1 MAENSY
7 SVFNAMVDIVAAPR
21 KALGEVK
28 LHTSW
33 LWWPLLIGILLASG
47 MFYYYYSWVDFPW
60 LVDETIRQ
68 LPAESRAE
76 SADSVRAFMQAETS
90 MWTSII
96 AVFVMSFVI
105 YLIQAAY
112 FHLANKL
119 TTGAAV
125 TYGQWFSFG
134 VWTGFVGVFGSLA
147 AFVTM
152 FMADSNQLATES
164 LAVFSLNFA
173 AVPCQSRRAVV
184 HLGQFADPG
193 ELLDDVPGKH
203 RLRPLDRCLHDEI
216 YRHCRTSLGSHI
228 RHLGHHNLTVA
239 PHEKIPDFCR
249 PGSAA
254 GGAAPDC
261 EVDQWQ

>member
-21 KALGEVK
+21 KALSEVRT
-28 LHTSW
+28 HTSW

-47 MFYYYYSWVDFPW
+47 MFYYYYNWVDFPW

-96 AVFVMSFVI
+96 AVVVMSFVI
-105 YLIQAAY
+105 YLVQAAY

-119 TTGAAV
+119 TTGAAI
-125 TYGQWFSFG
+125 TYGQGFSFS
-134 VWTGFVGVFGSLA
+134 VWTGFSGCICDHVHGGFKPDGNTKSGGFLIEFTV
-147 AFVTM
+147 
-152 FMADSNQLATES
+152 
-164 LAVFSLNFA
+164 
-173 AVPCQSRRAVV
+173 VPCQPGGAVV

-193 ELLDDVPGKH
+193 QLLDDVPGKH

-216 YRHCRTSLGSHI
+216 YRHCRTALGSHI
-228 RHLGHHNLTVA
+228 RHLGDHHLTVV
-239 PHEKIPDFCR
+239 PHEEIPDFCR
-249 PGSAA
+249 PGRVA
-254 GGAAPDC
+254 GGTASAV
-261 EVDQWQ
+261 EVDRQQ